1 MLYFKHVS
9 LNFYLMF
16 TNNKSI
22 LRFNIIF
29 SWYKAHQLNIIR
41 RLMFRYTKHNVYD
54 CHLIKAEKNYPTDEK
69 WATEYL
75 IIGSAIMIYSI

>member
-1 MLYFKHVS
+1 
-9 LNFYLMF
+9 
-16 TNNKSI
+16 
-22 LRFNIIF
+22 
-29 SWYKAHQLNIIR
+29 
-41 RLMFRYTKHNVYD
+41 MFRYTKHNVYD